1 MKAVKKSRIA
11 TLMVHSSPL
20 DQAGMGDAGGMNVY
34 VVESAKKMAQAGVG
48 VDIFTR
54 ANHPNLP
61 ESIEIADGVNVK
73 HLVAGPFEGLS
84 KEELPSQLGEVAQA
98 F

>member
-1 MKAVKKSRIA
+1 MKHSKKSRIA

-73 HLVAGPFEGLS
+73 HLIAGPFEGLS
-84 KEELPSQLGEVAQA
+84 
-98 F
+98 